1 MHFCKN
7 KNVLHV
13 GCSVV
18 LLILPSVYKQILAL
32 ADISCSS
39 LAAGRFLSRAA
50 AGRATSEQVMK
61 PQEAE
66 LVSEISKLQGMVSE
80 LKSGFS
86 GALMELSQIQ
96 HGDSDLREELQENRR
111 SCRKK
116 ALRVEAL
123 VEALREELGVMSG
136 QILQLYRQK
145 PLQEDKSATAKSGDV
160 CERRT
165 QCVCAASCVSRGK
178 LLLHCFLQGLKAG
191 LNEGTDARHQV
202 AMQLLHSEWEYVSTL
217 NQLHDK
223 YRKPP
228 DHLMTLEPYQTFVS
242 FVEQLLQRHLLF
254 RNTLQERLSAEHWKS
269 LIGDIVVQLI
279 GQNDTAFSEMYLGYT
294 TTLASFLSLEFNR
307 INVSEKKQ
315 SGQEEMKLLS
325 LLLAPR
331 LQNPRLPEP
340 HPEPAAVDEAG
351 AP

>member
-7 KNVLHV
+7 TNVLHV

-18 LLILPSVYKQILAL
+18 LLILPSVYKQVLAL

-136 QILQLYRQK
+136 QILQLYRPK
-145 PLQEDKSATAKSGDV
+145 PLQEDKSATAKSGD
-160 CERRT
+160 
-165 QCVCAASCVSRGK
+165 
-178 LLLHCFLQGLKAG
+178 GLKAG
-191 LNEGTDARHQV
+191 LSEGTDARHQV

-217 NQLHDK
+217 NQLYDK

-228 DHLMTLEPYQTFVS
+228 DHLMTLEP
-242 FVEQLLQRHLLF
+242 
-254 RNTLQERLSAEHWKS
+254 
-269 LIGDIVVQLI
+269 
-279 GQNDTAFSEMYLGYT
+279 
-294 TTLASFLSLEFNR
+294 
-307 INVSEKKQ
+307 
-315 SGQEEMKLLS
+315 
-325 LLLAPR
+325 
-331 LQNPRLPEP
+331 
-340 HPEPAAVDEAG
+340 
-351 AP
+351 